1 MSGPAGLRLAVR
13 QVGYENTAFWRNP
26 ASAFFTFAFPLLLM
40 VIFTTILGSD
50 TSTLPSGVEVD
61 NSTYY
66 TASILAF
73 SVVTACYTN
82 IAMTVT
88 FARDE
93 GVLKRVRGTPLPG
106 WSYLLGKILHSV
118 VVMALLVVIVSV
130 FGRVVYG
137 IGLPTRS
144 MPAFIVT
151 LAVGAASFCAL
162 GLAVT
167 ALIPN
172 AEAAP
177 AVVNATVLPLLF
189 VSGVFIPIDVAP
201 QWLQTLAGI
210 FPIKHFLEAT
220 LESFL
225 PSPANPSGW
234 SLGDLA
240 VVAAWGVAGLLIAI
254 RTFSW
259 EPRR

>member
-1 MSGPAGLRLAVR
+1 VSETSGARLAVR
-13 QVGYENTAFWRNP
+13 QVRYENIAFWRNP

-40 VIFTTILGSD
+40 VIFTTILGTD
-50 TSTLPSGVEVD
+50 TSTLPSGIEVD

-106 WSYLLGKILHSV
+106 WSYLLGKILLSIG
-118 VVMALLVVIVSV
+118 VMALLVVIVCT

-137 IGLPTRS
+137 IDLPTRS
-144 MPAFIVT
+144 LPAFLVT

-167 ALIPN
+167 AAIPN

-177 AVVNATVLPLLF
+177 AVVNASVLPLLF

-201 QWLQTLAGI
+201 KWLQAIAGI

-220 LESFL
+220 IDSFL
-225 PSPANPSGW
+225 PSPHNAYGW
-234 SLGDLA
+234 SWGDLA
-240 VVAAWGVAGLLIAI
+240 VVAAWGLGGLLVAT

>member
-1 MSGPAGLRLAVR
+1 MSDTSGARLAIR
-13 QVGYENTAFWRNP
+13 QVRYENIAFWRNP

-50 TSTLPSGVEVD
+50 TSTLPTGVEVD

-106 WSYLLGKILHSV
+106 WAYLLGKILLSIG
-118 VVMALLVVIVSV
+118 VMALLVVIVCT
-130 FGRVVYG
+130 FGRTVYG
-137 IGLPTRS
+137 IDLPTKS
-144 MPAFIVT
+144 LPAFLIT

-167 ALIPN
+167 AAIPN

-177 AVVNATVLPLLF
+177 AVVNASVLPLLF

-201 QWLQTLAGI
+201 KWLQAIAGI

-220 LESFL
+220 IDSFL
-225 PSPANPSGW
+225 PGPHNPYGW
-234 SLGDLA
+234 SWGDLA
-240 VVAAWGVAGLLIAI
+240 VVAAWGVGGLLIAV